1 MQQKLVLYIGNVSVY
16 TEDERVDQFKDESVS
31 FTQTIQNVKDIKKIF
46 TEFTKTFALP
56 ASKKNNKIFK
66 HYYNYDIV
74 NGFDARN
81 KVNASIELN
90 DIPFK
95 NGKIALTG
103 VDLKNNIPH
112 TYKIT
117 FYGNTVNLK
126 DILGDDQLSNLSELS
141 ILNTDYNYSTVLS
154 AMQNEYLGNLIVPL
168 ITHTDRATYDS
179 GSNEYGNLYYAPANT
194 LNGLNFTQFKY
205 ALRLYGII
213 SAIQTQYSITFSDDF
228 FNDTSNTDFYNL
240 YMWLHRKKGDITQE
254 EQVERVYNTFSDF
267 YQITSSG
274 PINSILNDG
283 SLRLQ
288 LNYPQES
295 PNQNNSFTEVRL
307 TLTPTLATQNVPYS
321 VKVLNVA
328 TGNTQ
333 VGGFIEQTGPQT
345 IDLPSGTNINMGL
358 FLVQIAC
365 ETTIEFATGVGIE
378 WYVKS
383 REVIFA
389 IPPNPIQIINSIYI
403 YRNASA
409 FTTSLTLE
417 FNILEQIPKMKIIDF
432 LTGIFQM
439 FNLTAYVEDD
449 IIVVQP
455 LDEFYDK
462 APTLQGQVVPV
473 NIDEYLDTTKSAVDI
488 ALPFSKV
495 NFTYKGVKTFLAQQF
510 NQINNRVWG
519 SSSYSLDGNVYD
531 TPSTEYKIEIPFE
544 HVMYERLVNQNNG
557 LNTDIQYGYFVDD
570 NQESY
575 IGEPLIFY
583 KYRKAS
589 GTNIVIRDLAGNR
602 TVINNYYL
610 PMNSKDIDSSISKV
624 NIHFDNYVNEY
635 LANSAADSVAF
646 TDTLFETQYSNYI
659 NEVFSPTRRLT
670 KVTAY
675 LPYKIFS
682 SLQLYDRI
690 EIGQKYYK
698 INSMTTNLTT
708 GKTEFELLNT
718 DL

>member
-16 TEDERVDQFKDESVS
+16 TEDERVDQFKDENVS
-31 FTQTIQNVKDIKKIF
+31 FTQTIQNVKDLKKIF

-56 ASKKNNKIFK
+56 ASKKNNKIFD
-66 HYYNYDIV
+66 HYYNYDIAG
-74 NGFDARN
+74 GFDARI
-81 KVNASIELN
+81 KVNASLELN

-95 NGKIALTG
+95 KGKIALTG
-103 VDLKNNIPH
+103 VDLKNNVPH

-141 ILNTDYNYSTVLS
+141 ILDTDYSYSTVLA

-179 GSNEYGNLYYAPANT
+179 SSNVYGNLYYRFNFVNT
-194 LNGLNFTQFKY
+194 GLNFTQFKY
-205 ALRLYGII
+205 ALRLQAII
-213 SAIQTQYSITFSDDF
+213 SAIETQYPSITFSDDF

-240 YMWLHRKKGDITQE
+240 YMWLHRKKGDVEPT
-254 EQVERVYNTFSDF
+254 EQVQRVYNT
-267 YQITSSG
+267 TSTFVETSALNQA
-274 PINSILNDG
+274 NSIIQSG

-288 LNYPQES
+288 LNYPSET
-295 PNQNNSFTEVRL
+295 PNQNNSFQSV
-307 TLTPTLATQNVPYS
+307 TLSFAPTQQSTNYS
-321 VKVLNVA
+321 VRVFNVA
-328 TGNTQ
+328 AGNVE
-333 VGGFIEQTGPQT
+333 VGGFVDQQGNQT
-345 IDLPSGTNINMGL
+345 IDFDNDLDNMGL
-358 FLVQIAC
+358 YVVQIAC
-365 ETTIEFATGVGIE
+365 ATTIVFSANSIE
-378 WYVKS
+378 WYVQS
-383 REVIFA
+383 REFTFNPTA
-389 IPPNPIQIINSIYI
+389 IETSVYRYKNSV
-403 YRNASA
+403 A
-409 FTTSLTLE
+409 FSTSLTIE
-417 FNILEQIPKMKIIDF
+417 FNILEQIPKIKIIDF

-439 FNLTAYVEDD
+439 FNLTAYVEND

-462 APTLQGQVVPV
+462 APTLQGQVIPV
-473 NIDEYLDTTKSAVDI
+473 NIDDYLDVTKSSVDI

-519 SSSYSLDGNVYD
+519 SSSYSLDGDIYD

-544 HVMYERLVNQNNG
+544 HVMYERLVDQNNG
-557 LNTDIQYGYFVDD
+557 SNTDIQYGYFVDD

-583 KYRKAS
+583 KYRIAS
-589 GTNIVIRDLAGNR
+589 GTDITIRDLAGNR
-602 TVINNYYL
+602 TVINNYHI
-610 PMNSKDIDSSISKV
+610 PMNSKDIDSTTSKV
-624 NIHFDNYVNEY
+624 NIHFNNYINEY
-635 LANSAADSVAF
+635 NANDSANATAF
-646 TDTLFETQYSNYI
+646 TDTLFQTQYSNYI

-682 SLQLYDRI
+682 SLQLYDVI

-708 GKTEFELLNT
+708 GKTDFELLNT